1 MKKYNLNNFKGGWV
15 AGNFDPTILKTDQF
29 EVSVKRY
36 KKGEFQEEHVHK
48 KADEVSI
55 IIEGSA
61 RMKGKIY
68 KKDDII
74 LIEKGESTDFMPLED
89 GTVTCVIK
97 NPSVIGDKYLI
108 NDTGIS

>member
-1 MKKYNLNNFKGGWV
+1 
-15 AGNFDPTILKTDQF
+15 
-29 EVSVKRY
+29 
-36 KKGEFQEEHVHK
+36 
-48 KADEVSI
+48 
-55 IIEGSA
+55 
-61 RMKGKIY
+61 MKGKIY